1 MPLVQQVL
9 LRVPTAVVALI
20 LVGTSIVL
28 CIGGLLLV
36 RRFVPHHRLK
46 IHNDVAGPLFATLGV
61 IYGVLLAFVVVIVW
75 QSYDKSK
82 SNVESEANCLLDI
95 YLDAECFQ
103 KDFKENV
110 RALIREYA
118 DVVVK
123 DEWKLLAE
131 GRVSPDAAAVVKKL
145 WNNYSAYSPST
156 ETERVFFAESIR
168 KLNEMVEFRRMR
180 VIESRT
186 GVEPVLWFVLIA
198 GAAVTISFTFFFG
211 AESLKA
217 QMLMSVLLAVLI
229 SLILLT
235 IFLFDFPF
243 TGDVSIKPVAFQRVL

>member
-9 LRVPTAVVALI
+9 LRVPTVVIALFVI
-20 LVGTSIVL
+20 GTSIIL
-28 CIGGLLLV
+28 CMAGLLAV

-46 IHNDVAGPLFATLGV
+46 IHNDVAGPLYATLGV

-75 QSYDKSK
+75 QSYDKSQT
-82 SNVESEANCLLDI
+82 NVEKEANCLLDI

-103 KDFKENV
+103 KDFKESV
-110 RALIREYA
+110 RGLIKEYA
-118 DVVVK
+118 DEVVNN
-123 DEWKLLAE
+123 EWKLLAA
-131 GRVSPDAAAVVKKL
+131 GQGSPEAAGIVKKM
-145 WNNYSAYSPST
+145 WNYYSAYSPAT

-180 VIESRT
+180 LVESRT

-211 AESLKA
+211 AENLKA
-217 QMLMSVLLAVLI
+217 QVLMSVLLAVLI

-235 IFLFDFPF
+235 ILLFDYPF
-243 TGDVSIKPVAFQRVL
+243 TGDVSIKPVPFQRV